1 MNSEQIDYVKN
12 ELERGVEPEAL
23 KGMMKEYGYTNE
35 QVEEIFAA
43 AGGDQGG
50 EESNPSATPI
60 VTAKEEKSGKGWMKG
75 LLIVL
80 SIIIGIA
87 VLAYVVYLAYLRYDI
102 SQAKERVSERS
113 IQIDVKNEQLQ
124 LALFG
129 EERGTYVGGCE
140 EVEATSVK
148 CVANEEEFQVHAPIG
163 DGTYFCADSAGF
175 SDIVAFEPTA
185 TSCAL

>member
-80 SIIIGIA
+80 SLSLIHI
-87 VLAYVVYLAYLRYDI
+87 
-102 SQAKERVSERS
+102 
-113 IQIDVKNEQLQ
+113 
-124 LALFG
+124 
-129 EERGTYVGGCE
+129 
-140 EVEATSVK
+140 
-148 CVANEEEFQVHAPIG
+148 
-163 DGTYFCADSAGF
+163 
-175 SDIVAFEPTA
+175 
-185 TSCAL
+185 